1 MENSGKMYH
10 IGLSKEDILG
20 AKYAILPGD
29 PKRVARIASYLDNAK
44 EICVNREYTS
54 YLGDLE
60 GEKVLVMSTG
70 MGGPSTAIAVEEL
83 AQIGIKNLI
92 RVGTSGGM
100 QLNVSAGDVVIAQAA
115 VRQEGTSKEYVPV
128 EFPAVADFTLTN
140 ALKRAADE
148 LNLTNHVGV
157 VHCKDS
163 FYGQHS
169 PERMPVS
176 YELENKWNAWIKAG
190 VLCSEMETASLYTV
204 ASVLGLKAAA
214 VLLVIWNQEKE
225 KSGLSQETNFD
236 MDRQISVAIR
246 AISNL
251 IKSTR

>member
-1 MENSGKMYH
+1 MENSEKMYH

-100 QLNVSAGDVVIAQAA
+100 QLDVMPGDVVVATGAI
-115 VRQEGTSKEYVPV
+115 RQEGTSKEYLPI
-128 EFPAVADFTLTN
+128 EYPAVADIDCSLALRESAKELGLTCH
-140 ALKRAADE
+140 
-148 LNLTNHVGV
+148 TGV
-157 VHCKDS
+157 VQCKDS

-169 PERMPVS
+169 PNKMPVS
-176 YELENKWNAWIKAG
+176 YELLNKWDAWVKGGA
-190 VLCSEMETASLYTV
+190 LCSEMETASLFTV
-204 ASVLGLKAAA
+204 ASTLRLHAGA
-214 VLLVIWNQEKE
+214 VLLVIWNQERE
-225 KSGLSQETNFD
+225 KQGLPQEDCFD
-236 MDRQISVAIR
+236 TDRAIRVAIG
-246 AISNL
+246 AIRKL
-251 IKSTR
+251 IDNNK